1 MELLRKTVID
11 RNDHRN
17 DNGDK
22 KVLFKKDLHPHV
34 AAFHREQWSF
44 IEDETIKENIAYQ
57 MQYLEFMICLYNEYQ
72 IYLTVE
78 SLICKDIMVIVAGVV
93 EAALFDLIELAR
105 KKMNMPMEDRTDFTT
120 LLGMGYHEYG
130 FLAKDQWHFFH
141 DLRKV
146 RNYVHLKAADFKE
159 YAGYT
164 VDEANECIKKLEEFR
179 EGVTQ
184 QSNGKNRATP

>member
-1 MELLRKTVID
+1 MELLRKTIVD

-22 KVLFKKDLHPHV
+22 KPLFTKDLHPHI
-34 AAFHREQWSF
+34 ASFHREQWAF
-44 IEDETIKENIAYQ
+44 IADETIKENIAYQ

-78 SLICKDIMVIVAGVV
+78 SLICKDIMVIVAGVI
-93 EAALFDLIELAR
+93 EAALFDLIESAR
-105 KKMNMPMEDRTDFTT
+105 KAMKMSMEDRTDFTT

-130 FLAKDQWHFFH
+130 FLTRDQWHFFH

-164 VDEANECIKKLEEFR
+164 VDEANSCVRMLDEFR
-179 EGVTQ
+179 TAMAK
-184 QSNGKNRATP
+184 SDL